1 MFTTTSALLATYT
14 GYEAFFL
21 FIYLFFLLPWQ
32 YHSVSW
38 SEASLGAKIH
48 LCGWIQSWIRPQIN
62 SCIIMIKSCTV
73 YRLPFIISF
82 IQRPV
87 YTTKVQETADT
98 LKDASTILQIKH
110 ECYIY
115 ASCLFHL
122 RLLWCLWLGSSRLAV
137 LHRSTTAAAMLGY
150 VNLRPDCAAQ
160 CLMSESSQFF
170 RTTRWRKRGH
180 RRPPVSLRNQIRAI
194 KF

>member
-1 MFTTTSALLATYT
+1 MASSHLDMCHLLWASGLVDIRPRRSRCTLRFTHSCVQRCSQQHLLCWPHTQDMKP
-14 GYEAFFL
+14 
-21 FIYLFFLLPWQ
+21 FFLLPWQ

-73 YRLPFIISF
+73 YRLLFIISF

-122 RLLWCLWLGSSRLAV
+122 RLLWCLWLVSLAP
-137 LHRSTTAAAMLGY
+137 LASLSCTA
-150 VNLRPDCAAQ
+150 PQ
-160 CLMSESSQFF
+160 Q
-170 RTTRWRKRGH
+170 
-180 RRPPVSLRNQIRAI
+180 RRPCWVM
-194 KF
+194 

>member
-1 MFTTTSALLATYT
+1 MSSSLSERPGWYSASEVPLYPPLHPLVCPEMFTTTSALLATYT
-14 GYEAFFL
+14 GYEA
-21 FIYLFFLLPWQ
+21 FFLLPWQ

-62 SCIIMIKSCTV
+62 SCIIMIKSWTV

-122 RLLWCLWLGSSRLAV
+122 RLLWCLWLVSLAP
-137 LHRSTTAAAMLGY
+137 LASLSCTA
-150 VNLRPDCAAQ
+150 PQ
-160 CLMSESSQFF
+160 Q
-170 RTTRWRKRGH
+170 
-180 RRPPVSLRNQIRAI
+180 RRPCWVM
-194 KF
+194 